1 MGGGLRGVRLGRW
14 IKIGWPRLYDGALM
28 GDPFL
33 LEEPFMGFS
42 FSCSRNHLSA
52 IRRDLD
58 RVKAGSNGDGSKR
71 FPDSNPRCMG
81 RDFGAPGHSSSSAV
95 SESSL
100 HFQMEKRPLN
110 WACRENPD
118 VQPKTMLV
126 PTFPTEQALS
136 STVHL
141 SHGELSQ
148 ARTEACA

>member
-1 MGGGLRGVRLGRW
+1 MGCAGRGSAGGLRSGGRDCTMCIDGGSFSSRGTIYGV
-14 IKIGWPRLYDGALM
+14 
-28 GDPFL
+28 F
-33 LEEPFMGFS
+33 

-52 IRRDLD
+52 IQRDLD

-71 FPDSNPRCMG
+71 FPDSNPLCMG
-81 RDFGAPGHSSSSAV
+81 RDFGAPGHSSSSAG
-95 SESSL
+95 SETSL